1 MTLKS
6 HLGLPEHVRPKV
18 DSLAA
23 SLLDAA
29 RAGNG
34 QLYAIVDLAAAEH
47 ASAWLTLLKREGT
60 ARNLFVSQPEA
71 AAESLAAWLIP
82 LGSGAACNEVLLG
95 FSVAQALLS
104 DSVSWLVSALP
115 TSEMT
120 HRLSKRLTARLDQG
134 DALFRYYDPRLL
146 PVIHKEW
153 SGSETHYFFDLGST
167 WHYLDSSFDLQALPL
182 VSPGGSDSFAPP
194 LRVSPSQ
201 HQALQSISELRQLV
215 RLLGLRKP
223 DAFYRIDPALR
234 LDFVASQRL
243 NAAGCGITKFI
254 DLLHYCEFA
263 MDHAEDFHQR
273 VEWQV
278 VWERMRSSKASLST
292 VARESGIGEET

>member
-1 MTLKS
+1 MTD
-6 HLGLPEHVRPKV
+6 R
-18 DSLAA
+18 
-23 SLLDAA
+23 
-29 RAGNG
+29 
-34 QLYAIVDLAAAEH
+34 
-47 ASAWLTLLKREGT
+47 
-60 ARNLFVSQPEA
+60 
-71 AAESLAAWLIP
+71 
-82 LGSGAACNEVLLG
+82 
-95 FSVAQALLS
+95 
-104 DSVSWLVSALP
+104 
-115 TSEMT
+115 M
-120 HRLSKRLTARLDQG
+120 SKRLTARLDQG

-182 VSPGGSDSFAPP
+182 VPPGGSDSFAPP

-254 DLLHYCEFA
+254 DLLHYCA
-263 MDHAEDFHQR
+263 MDHAEIGLLPHAQLR
-273 VEWQV
+273 NLL
-278 VWERMRSSKASLST
+278 ERRPAINAALWRIT
-292 VARESGIGEET
+292 LVDAAIFRQAVTNNGARDHVARLAHLMCEQHVRAKEAGLAQGRSCSFPVSQAQLAQALGVSHISVHRALQRLRSDRLITLGSGKLEILNWTKLARVAGFDATYLHLTKG